1 MTANPPNAI
10 LRGGPDHRLTDAGRI
25 RYAESTTTPVKV
37 LVGECYEHF
46 EPTSEFAEHD
56 GRRLRVFS
64 WSHRTFVAE

>member
-1 MTANPPNAI
+1 MSANTPNAF
-10 LRGGPDHRLTDAGRI
+10 LRGGPDHRLAHAGRI

-46 EPTSEFAEHD
+46 QPTSEFTELD
-56 GRRLRVFS
+56 GRQLRVFS